1 MLLRPLDIDGL
12 FEITAPRNEDERGF
26 FMRSYD
32 RQAFEASGL
41 ETRWEQESLSFN
53 EQRFTIRGLHFQLP
67 PVAETKIVRVTRGA
81 AMDVALD
88 LRRESPTFGRHV
100 AIELSA
106 EKGNAVYIP
115 AGFAHGFQTLEDDT
129 LLEYKINV
137 GYRTEL
143 AAGVRWNDP
152 SLAIKWHQ
160 GDISTSPRDAELPLF
175 ADLVSP
181 F

>member
-1 MLLRPLDIDGL
+1 MLLRPLEIDGL
-12 FEITAPRNEDERGF
+12 YEITAPRNDDERGF

-32 RQAFEASGL
+32 RAAFQKQGL
-41 ETRWEQESLSFN
+41 ETHWEQESLSFN
-53 EQRFTIRGLHFQLP
+53 EQKFTIRGLHFQLP
-67 PVAETKIVRVTRGA
+67 PLTETKIVRVTRGA

-88 LRRESPTFGRHV
+88 LRRESPTFGEHI

-106 EKGNAVYIP
+106 DNGKAVYIP
-115 AGFAHGFQTLEDDT
+115 AGFAHGFQTLVENT

-137 GYRTEL
+137 AYTTEL
-143 AAGVRWNDP
+143 SAGVRWNDP
-152 SLAIKWHQ
+152 SLGIKWHQ
-160 GDISTSPRDAELPLF
+160 GEVNTSPRDAGLPLF